1 MNILKGLLL
10 PLALLFVTP
19 GSMDPPVP
27 GPSNDNR
34 KRRIIAECTACG
46 YVTDTEGGVGSHQCG
61 AKVRQHCCG
70 LDVWRNIWQKPVD
83 EFIFVA
89 CKSCFTKIYSKSVW
103 QNQHIYY
110 FAQRLTNL
118 MQINRIFQ
126 SSSSICIVVL
136 KFIVFR
142 NIRET
147 TSQAPRYVCLS
158 SVHVYYCVVCIVFS
172 MFVCLV

>member
-1 MNILKGLLL
+1 
-10 PLALLFVTP
+10 
-19 GSMDPPVP
+19 
-27 GPSNDNR
+27 
-34 KRRIIAECTACG
+34 
-46 YVTDTEGGVGSHQCG
+46 
-61 AKVRQHCCG
+61 
-70 LDVWRNIWQKPVD
+70 
-83 EFIFVA
+83 
-89 CKSCFTKIYSKSVW
+89 
-103 QNQHIYY
+103 
-110 FAQRLTNL
+110 

-126 SSSSICIVVL
+126 SSSAICIVVL